1 LDTGKNKIFSETLA
15 TTTTVDFIARDTGGV
30 SIPRAV
36 EFMKALLIQAADLIA
51 VHVYQ
56 GDDHVLPVSLAL

>member
-1 LDTGKNKIFSETLA
+1 MDTRKNEMFSEILA
-15 TTTTVDFIARDTGGV
+15 TTIVDFIARGTAGV

-36 EFMKALLIQAADLIA
+36 EFMEALLIP

>member
-1 LDTGKNKIFSETLA
+1 MFSEILA
-15 TTTTVDFIARDTGGV
+15 TTIVDFIARGTAGV

-36 EFMKALLIQAADLIA
+36 EFMEALLIP

>member
-1 LDTGKNKIFSETLA
+1 MDTRKNKIFSEILA
-15 TTTTVDFIARDTGGV
+15 TTTVDFIARDTGGV

-36 EFMKALLIQAADLIA
+36 EFMEALLIQAADLIP